1 MLKRYMI
8 LFYFLCLGFW
18 ADKNYA
24 QIPKWAEDQLTLRS
38 IIQESIRETQKWQ
51 HEDGSIYPSY
61 LNLWKWDDETE
72 IFYFWLTYYY
82 LTGDESVYQ
91 SVKGIAFTY
100 IRRAEENDLFEHG
113 YYRDKFFDTEHTL
126 EGLIILAN
134 LAWARPDDREV
145 VNALYDVVEHAANLV
160 PDYHFWFNEETSLM
174 RSVRPGTRAIDK
186 NNVYAVDW
194 VFNLQF
200 VKMALAAYHANNDK
214 RLLEWSKKYLYG
226 WIEIMEKNERE
237 NGYYVLPA
245 SVDPYTKQIGPY
257 SGVWWHSE
265 FEPGWGWQ
273 EAGNNAFRDMRGAFI
288 DYYRMTGDQQPLKAL
303 KKHIKTLFDNGDS
316 YHPAHTFDG
325 TRWIPDDDKIT
336 VWSAVQV
343 SLFDGESDADFDD
356 FIGRWY
362 KSLQYPDSEFHLWT
376 YRREGGE
383 DKINLING
391 RSIYDAQK
399 HLDEIKALSVLP
411 EEPDDFPII
420 GGRWGLTLVPFG
432 GISAHRGEMPWKEI
446 LYYKADKSMGL
457 DDGLAALVES
467 VNDSIKTFYVANTT
481 AQTRT
486 LWAQSGYIREP
497 IARVTVDGL
506 PNLNIENNLVKLT
519 VPPGKTIRVTVSR
532 TAEIDTTPPA
542 IVQGLKIIA
551 DE

>member
-1 MLKRYMI
+1 MSKRYTI
-8 LFYFLCLGFW
+8 LFCLFCIGFC
-18 ADKNYA
+18 ADKSYA
-24 QIPKWAEDQLTLRS
+24 QIPKWAQDQLTLRG
-38 IIQESIRETQKWQ
+38 IIRESIRETQKWQ
-51 HEDGSIYPSY
+51 QDDGSIYPY

-100 IRRAEENDLFEHG
+100 IRRAEENSLFEHG

-134 LAWARPDDREV
+134 LAWARPNDQQV
-145 VNALYDVVEHAANLV
+145 VSALYDVVEHAANLV
-160 PDYHFWFNEETSLM
+160 PDYHQWFNEETSLM
-174 RSVRPGTRAIDK
+174 RSVRPGTRAIDQ
-186 NNVYAVDW
+186 NNVYAIDW

-200 VKMALAAYHANNDK
+200 VKMALAAFHATGDN

-226 WIEIMEKNERE
+226 WMEIMEKNERE

-257 SGVWWHSE
+257 SGVWWYSK

-288 DYYRMTGDQQPLKAL
+288 DYYRMTGDRRPLEAM
-303 KKHIKTLFDNGDS
+303 KKHIQTLFDNGDS
-316 YHPAHTFDG
+316 NHPAHYFDG

-336 VWSAVQV
+336 VWAAVQV
-343 SLFDGESDADFDD
+343 SLFDRVSDDGFDD

-362 KSLQYPDSEFHLWT
+362 KSLQYPDSEFHLWA
-376 YRREGGE
+376 YRQEGGE

-391 RSIYDAQK
+391 RSIYNAQK
-399 HLDEIKALSVLP
+399 CFDAIKALSALP

-420 GGRWGLTLVPFG
+420 GGRWGITLVPFG

-446 LYYKADKSMGL
+446 IYYKSDKSLGL
-457 DDGLAALVES
+457 EDGLAALVES
-467 VNDSIKTFYVANTT
+467 VSDSMKTFYIANTT
-481 AQTRT
+481 AHSKT
-486 LWAQSGYIREP
+486 LWAQSGYMREP
-497 IARVTVDGL
+497 ITQALVDGL
-506 PNLNIENNLVKLT
+506 PTSKIENNLVQLV
-519 VPPGKTIRVTVSR
+519 VPAGKTIRVTLSR
-532 TAEIDTTPPA
+532 STEIDTTPPG
-542 IVQGLKIIA
+542 IVQGLQIIA